1 MFVLENESLFSVN
14 ESGEIQYN
22 SENEVVEDGL
32 NENDALDS
40 SVGDSLSGEA
50 DSSEGDVPTEI
61 PVDDAFS
68 PDTGVLSSDSLVA
81 VYAVD
86 PAVSGTLSSTTLD
99 YFDRVVDGLPS
110 DYGYIAFKTSIDDS
124 YAGSLIYGRDYDVS
138 GNNIVFGEGAV
149 ELVLSRY
156 QNGNYN
162 YYLQYDT
169 RDASNTSLSLP
180 GSGTLLYYTNL
191 VDGRPILGKVN
202 RSFEIAPYITVALI
216 AVLASCVLGRII
228 KR

>member
-1 MFVLENESLFSVN
+1 MENESLFSVN

-32 NENDALDS
+32 NENDTLDS
-40 SVGDSLSGEA
+40 SFGDTLSGET
-50 DSSEGDVPTEI
+50 DSSQDSSQAEI
-61 PVDDAFS
+61 SVDDAFS
-68 PDTGVLSSDSLVA
+68 SDVGVLSSDSAVA
-81 VYAVD
+81 VYAVGS
-86 PAVSGTLSSTTLD
+86 PTSGTMSSTTLD

-110 DYGYIAFKTSIDDS
+110 DYGYVAYKTSNDDS
-124 YAGSLIYGRDYDVS
+124 YAGSLIYGRDYSVN
-138 GNNIVFGEGAV
+138 GNNIVFGEGAI

-156 QNGNYN
+156 NYGNYN

-169 RDASNTSLSLP
+169 NDASNTSLSLS

-191 VDGRPILGKVN
+191 VDGRPILGKGN
-202 RSFEIAPYITVALI
+202 RPFEIAPYITVALI
-216 AVLASCVLGRII
+216 AVLASCVLSRII

>member
-1 MFVLENESLFSVN
+1 MENESLFTVD
-14 ESGEIQYN
+14 ESGQIQYN
-22 SENEVVEDGL
+22 SENEVIDDGL

-50 DSSEGDVPTEI
+50 DSSESDVQAEI
-61 PVDDAFS
+61 SGDDAFS
-68 PDTGVLSSDSLVA
+68 PDTGVLSSDSAVA
-81 VYAVD
+81 VYAVGS
-86 PAVSGTLSSTTLD
+86 PVSGTMSSTTLD

-110 DYGYIAFKTSIDDS
+110 DFGYIAYKTSNDDS
-124 YAGSLIYGRDYDVS
+124 YAGSLLYGRDYSVN

-156 QNGNYN
+156 NYGNYN
-162 YYLQYDT
+162 YYLQYDS

-180 GSGTLLYYTNL
+180 ASGTLLYYTNL
-191 VDGRPILGKVN
+191 VDGRPILGKGN
-202 RSFEIAPYITVALI
+202 RPFEIAPYITVALI
-216 AVLASCVLGRII
+216 AVLASCVLSRII

>member
-1 MFVLENESLFSVN
+1 MENESLFTVD
-14 ESGEIQYN
+14 ESGQIQYN

-40 SVGDSLSGEA
+40 SLGNSLSGEA
-50 DSSEGDVPTEI
+50 DSSEGDVQAEI

-110 DYGYIAFKTSIDDS
+110 DYGYVAYKTSNDDS
-124 YAGSLIYGRDYDVS
+124 YAGSLIYGRDYDVT
-138 GNNIVFGEGAV
+138 GNSIVFGEGAI

-169 RDASNTSLSLP
+169 RNASNTSLSLP

-191 VDGRPILGKVN
+191 VDGRPILGKGN
-202 RSFEIAPYITVALI
+202 RPFEIAPYITVALI

>member
-1 MFVLENESLFSVN
+1 MENESLFTVD
-14 ESGEIQYN
+14 ESGQIQYN
-22 SENEVVEDGL
+22 SENEVIEDGL

-50 DSSEGDVPTEI
+50 DSSESDVQAEI
-61 PVDDAFS
+61 SGDDAFS

-81 VYAVD
+81 VYAVE
-86 PAVSGTLSSTTLD
+86 PAVSGALSSTTLD

-110 DYGYIAFKTSIDDS
+110 DYGYVAYKTSNDDS

-138 GNNIVFGEGAV
+138 GNSIVFGEGAV

-156 QNGNYN
+156 NYGNYN
-162 YYLQYDT
+162 YYLQYDS

-180 GSGTLLYYTNL
+180 ASGTLLYYTNL
-191 VDGRPILGKVN
+191 VDGRPILGKGN
-202 RSFEIAPYITVALI
+202 RPFEIAPYITVALI
-216 AVLASCVLGRII
+216 AVLASCVLSRII